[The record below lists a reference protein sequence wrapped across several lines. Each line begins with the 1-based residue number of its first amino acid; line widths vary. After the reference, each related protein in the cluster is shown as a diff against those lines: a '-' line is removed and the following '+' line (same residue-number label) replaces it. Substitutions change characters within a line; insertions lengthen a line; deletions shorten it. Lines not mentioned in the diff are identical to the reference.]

1 MVLFE
6 GAIEDTFES
15 TFETAGGRLTDPFR
29 LRWIKVSSKDNFCAF
44 KIHMRI
50 GFRGYL

>member
-6 GAIEDTFES
+6 GAIED